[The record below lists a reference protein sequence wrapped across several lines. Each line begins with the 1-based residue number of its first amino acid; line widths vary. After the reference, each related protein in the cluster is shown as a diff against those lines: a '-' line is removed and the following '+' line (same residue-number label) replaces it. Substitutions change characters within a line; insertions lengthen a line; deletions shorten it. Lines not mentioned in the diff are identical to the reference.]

1 MKENFEGELEQYL
14 VRTFVETETQGAW
27 MKDMNIS
34 SGTIITKEYQSN
46 NCSLQK
52 WIFEAKL
59 AGVKRLKLGFI
70 GYDNN
75 SKNRPVILNVNEA
88 TVEGLEQTVSV
99 KMNDCWGNVKYFFD
113 LISDMDTGTYL
124 LSKAAYTPL
133 SLKMF
138 QISGKEDF

>member
-1 MKENFEGELEQYL
+1 
-14 VRTFVETETQGAW
+14 

-52 WIFEAKL
+52 WIFQAKL

-75 SKNRPVILNVNEA
+75 NKNRPVILNVN
-88 TVEGLEQTVSV
+88 
-99 KMNDCWGNVKYFFD
+99 
-113 LISDMDTGTYL
+113 
-124 LSKAAYTPL
+124 
-133 SLKMF
+133 
-138 QISGKEDF
+138 